1 VRKIDLEHIIRAATD
16 LTNEY
21 QVVVVGS
28 QSILGSVENPPPEC
42 LDSLEADIF
51 VPANERLSDLIDGAI
66 GEGSAFHDT
75 FGYYA
80 QGVDASTSILR
91 DGWENRLVRLQS
103 PNTNGRVGF
112 CLEITD
118 LFLAKCAANRE
129 KDRDFNLA
137 LLRHGIVDAAV
148 ATSRIPSM
156 PLDDDGKTRIADLI
170 SRLSA
175 TSKANRHNH
184 IGPKP

>member
-1 VRKIDLEHIIRAATD
+1 MRKIDLEHIIRAATD

-75 FGYYA
+75 FG
-80 QGVDASTSILR
+80 
-91 DGWENRLVRLQS
+91 
-103 PNTNGRVGF
+103 
-112 CLEITD
+112 
-118 LFLAKCAANRE
+118 
-129 KDRDFNLA
+129 
-137 LLRHGIVDAAV
+137 
-148 ATSRIPSM
+148 
-156 PLDDDGKTRIADLI
+156 
-170 SRLSA
+170 
-175 TSKANRHNH
+175 
-184 IGPKP
+184 